1 MFTLYVVLRMQTSL
15 HVDGSIDPIRDIET
29 ISLELIFSDIEMIER
44 RIDRTKK
51 AMKGDKSLATELALL
66 ERVKATLEEGLPARS
81 IEYTDDEMAIMKE
94 ISLISMKP
102 VIYAANVA
110 EDDFSKGIENNE
122 FVNRVKELAAKEG
135 SQVMPVSARIEEEI
149 SQLDGDEKAMFLEE
163 LNMSECRS

>member
-1 MFTLYVVLRMQTSL
+1 
-15 HVDGSIDPIRDIET
+15 
-29 ISLELIFSDIEMIER
+29 MIER

-66 ERVKATLEEGLPARS
+66 KELKRLLEEGLPARS

-122 FVNRVKELAAKEG
+122 FVNRVKEL
-135 SQVMPVSARIEEEI
+135 
-149 SQLDGDEKAMFLEE
+149 
-163 LNMSECRS
+163 CRKRRPTRLCL

>member
-1 MFTLYVVLRMQTSL
+1 
-15 HVDGSIDPIRDIET
+15 
-29 ISLELIFSDIEMIER
+29 MIER

-122 FVNRVKELAAKEG
+122 FVNRVKELAAK
-135 SQVMPVSARIEEEI
+135 
-149 SQLDGDEKAMFLEE
+149 KAHRLC
-163 LNMSECRS
+163 L

>member
-1 MFTLYVVLRMQTSL
+1 
-15 HVDGSIDPIRDIET
+15 
-29 ISLELIFSDIEMIER
+29 MIER

-102 VIYAANVA
+102 SYLCRKRCGGR
-110 EDDFSKGIENNE
+110 FLK
-122 FVNRVKELAAKEG
+122 RYRK
-135 SQVMPVSARIEEEI
+135 QRICKQ
-149 SQLDGDEKAMFLEE
+149 S
-163 LNMSECRS
+163 